1 MSERRFLVIGRN
13 SFTGS
18 HFVRHLLDQGLE
30 VVGVSRS
37 DEPAVVFLPYR
48 WGPCDGFRF
57 HRIDLNHDLD
67 HLMEVIEAQRTT
79 HVVNF
84 AAQGMVAQS
93 WEHPD
98 HWYMTNV
105 VAQARLHER
114 LRRLDHLEKYVHVS
128 TPEVY
133 GTTDEW
139 MTESTDFA
147 PSTPYAVSRAA
158 CDLHLLALHEAYGYP
173 VVFTRAANVYGP
185 GQQLYRIV
193 PKTMLFARTGRRLQ
207 LHGGGT
213 SSRSFIH
220 ISDVADAT
228 RRVAL
233 VGDPGQTYHVSTQSA
248 VTVRALVER
257 ICTMTGTPFGEL
269 VEVVGERLGK
279 DQAYLLDTV
288 RLRRD
293 LDWSDSIGLDD
304 GLAATLCWVDDN
316 LGRLR
321 DMPTDYVHQ
330 P

>member
-1 MSERRFLVIGRN
+1 
-13 SFTGS
+13 
-18 HFVRHLLDQGLE
+18 
-30 VVGVSRS
+30 
-37 DEPAVVFLPYR
+37 
-48 WGPCDGFRF
+48 
-57 HRIDLNHDLD
+57 
-67 HLMEVIEAQRTT
+67 MEVIEAQRTT

-93 WEHPD
+93 WEYPD
-98 HWYMTNV
+98 HWYTTNV

-139 MTESTDFA
+139 MTESTEFA

-193 PKTMLFARTGRRLQ
+193 PRTMLFARTGRRLQ

-213 SSRSFIH
+213 SSRSFIY

-233 VGDPGQTYHVSTQSA
+233 VGEPGRTYHVSTQSA

-257 ICTMTGTPFGEL
+257 ICTMMGTPFGEL

-288 RLRRD
+288 RLRQD
-293 LDWSDSIGLDD
+293 LGWSDGVGLDD

-321 DMPTDYVHQ
+321 DLPTDYVHQ